1 MRIPIYSRDM
11 TRIGTIRHASKVGY
25 KRMFN
30 DLHTASF
37 EIPADDDADNDLCE
51 TVHGIVDI
59 VDGDKSVGKYRIC
72 DQPESDITGEG
83 EFIQYELEHVI
94 AFLFDD
100 RIDGYLEMGGTGV
113 YTEDIIRHLLR
124 LQTVKRWQL
133 GRCDF
138 RYQFQYSWEKEDLLN
153 ALFSIP
159 KCFDS
164 DYHWTYDT
172 DSYPWTISLV
182 RADDARNC
190 EVRYGRNEQS
200 IKRGRDI
207 SNLCTRLYC
216 MGSGEGVNQTSI
228 RTVNPTGK
236 SYIDSP
242 NISKYGV
249 ISKLLTDSSISDE
262 ATLFAK
268 GKAYLRELENPM
280 YSYTV
285 KALDFHRV
293 TGLEW
298 DLIDEGKLVRLNDTR
313 AKLDLDKRIV
323 SVEKS
328 DIEGNPLDMTVEIAT
343 QSSDVSSTLESISA
357 KTAITAQYAQ
367 GATNL
372 YAMQASD
379 NADASH
385 PAVMNF
391 YVPTACAKINQVLLS
406 WKLENFRAYE
416 TGAAA
421 GGGDV
426 RTTQEGGGS
435 TQTSEAGGATTV
447 SVPQRTV
454 AQAITS
460 GTPMQDGAV
469 NANTGFAKTFDGDN
483 MSNTGVAT
491 GTTGMSAEMNT
502 GISRNEAGA
511 MMNTDAGG
519 GGSTQSGGGGN
530 TGVPRNEAGPKLS
543 TDSGGSGSTGS
554 GGGGSTGAPQNA
566 GGAKLSTDSGGGGST
581 GSGGGGSTGAPQNAG
596 GAKLS
601 TDSGGSGTS
610 GGSGELNTK
619 TNTVDI
625 SVTSSGAGT
634 TGGGSGDTGDA
645 SPGTDSQGSH
655 SHTVNSHSHTFSF
668 SIGIGHNHKLS
679 TGASATGAIS
689 SGVTKVSADKS
700 TGTKSPGTDSQG
712 SHSHTVNAHH
722 HSIGSHTHSTPNHTH
737 SLSQTAHKH
746 SIGSHTHSIPA
757 HTHGMSHWHN
767 FDAHSHTVPAHTH
780 GMSHWHNFDAHSHTV
795 SAHTHGMSHW
805 HTMDAH
811 THGLSSHTHGMSH
824 WHTIDGHTHPIGNHV
839 HDITHRHEFSH
850 YHMVNVA
857 VTVPAISIEIPA
869 HTHKVSVP
877 AHSHSFTL
885 PSHTHEIQYGIYEG
899 DIASSVTIRVDGE
912 EIPAEKVNGN
922 EIDVIPYLS
931 KDSNGRIMRG
941 TWHEVSVVPDK
952 LTRIR
957 ANLFVQTFVTSYTG
971 GNY

>member
-113 YTEDIIRHLLR
+113 YTEDIIRHLLS

-159 KCFDS
+159 KCFDN

-172 DSYPWTISLV
+172 SSYPWTINLV
-182 RADDARNC
+182 RADDVRNC

-543 TDSGGSGSTGS
+543 TDSGGGGSTGS

-668 SIGIGHNHKLS
+668 SIGIGHNHRLS

>member
-1 MRIPIYSRDM
+1 MLS
-11 TRIGTIRHASKVGY
+11 
-25 KRMFN
+25 
-30 DLHTASF
+30 
-37 EIPADDDADNDLCE
+37 
-51 TVHGIVDI
+51 
-59 VDGDKSVGKYRIC
+59 
-72 DQPESDITGEG
+72 
-83 EFIQYELEHVI
+83 
-94 AFLFDD
+94 
-100 RIDGYLEMGGTGV
+100 
-113 YTEDIIRHLLR
+113 

-172 DSYPWTISLV
+172 DSYPWTINLV

-285 KALDFHRV
+285 KALDFYRV

-391 YVPTACAKINQVLLS
+391 YVPMACAKINQVLLS

-469 NANTGFAKTFDGDN
+469 NANTSFAKSIDGGNVSD
-483 MSNTGVAT
+483 TGSSS
-491 GTTGMSAEMNT
+491 GTTGA
-502 GISRNEAGA
+502 
-511 MMNTDAGG
+511 
-519 GGSTQSGGGGN
+519 GGGGN
-530 TGVPRNEAGPKLS
+530 TGVSRNEGGAMTS
-543 TDSGGSGSTGS
+543 TDDAGKHSHGSNNTHRHTFDGVSVGKTGYTSYNGAGSTT
-554 GGGGSTGAPQNA
+554 STGA
-566 GGAKLSTDSGGGGST
+566 
-581 GSGGGGSTGAPQNAG
+581 
-596 GAKLS
+596 
-601 TDSGGSGTS
+601 
-610 GGSGELNTK
+610 
-619 TNTVDI
+619 
-625 SVTSSGAGT
+625 
-634 TGGGSGDTGDA
+634 
-645 SPGTDSQGSH
+645 H
-655 SHTVNSHSHTFSF
+655 S
-668 SIGIGHNHKLS
+668 
-679 TGASATGAIS
+679 
-689 SGVTKVSADKS
+689 
-700 TGTKSPGTDSQG
+700 
-712 SHSHTVNAHH
+712 
-722 HSIGSHTHSTPNHTH
+722 
-737 SLSQTAHKH
+737 
-746 SIGSHTHSIPA
+746 
-757 HTHGMSHWHN
+757 HGMSHWHS
-767 FDAHSHTVPAHTH
+767 FD
-780 GMSHWHNFDAHSHTV
+780 
-795 SAHTHGMSHW
+795 
-805 HTMDAH
+805 
-811 THGLSSHTHGMSH
+811 SHTHSIGSH
-824 WHTIDGHTHPIGNHV
+824 K
-839 HDITHRHEFSH
+839 HDIL
-850 YHMVNVA
+850 NQVA
-857 VTVPAISIEIPA
+857 MR
-869 HTHKVSVP
+869 KVC
-877 AHSHSFTL
+877 
-885 PSHTHEIQYGIYEG
+885 
-899 DIASSVTIRVDGE
+899 
-912 EIPAEKVNGN
+912 
-922 EIDVIPYLS
+922 
-931 KDSNGRIMRG
+931 
-941 TWHEVSVVPDK
+941 
-952 LTRIR
+952 
-957 ANLFVQTFVTSYTG
+957 
-971 GNY
+971 

>member
-1 MRIPIYSRDM
+1 MRIPIYNRDM

-113 YTEDIIRHLLR
+113 YTEDIIRHLLS

-172 DSYPWTISLV
+172 DSYPWTINLV

-285 KALDFHRV
+285 KALDFYRV

-328 DIEGNPLDMTVEIAT
+328 DVEGNPLDMTVEIAT
-343 QSSDVSSTLESISA
+343 QSSDVSSTLENISA

-460 GTPMQDGAV
+460 GTPMQDGTV
-469 NANTGFAKTFDGDN
+469 NANTSFAKSIDGGNVSD
-483 MSNTGVAT
+483 TGSSS
-491 GTTGMSAEMNT
+491 GTTGA
-502 GISRNEAGA
+502 
-511 MMNTDAGG
+511 
-519 GGSTQSGGGGN
+519 GGGGN
-530 TGVPRNEAGPKLS
+530 TGVSRNEGGAMTSTEEAGKHS
-543 TDSGGSGSTGS
+543 HGSNNTHRHTFDGVSVGKVGYTSYNGAGSTT
-554 GGGGSTGAPQNA
+554 STGA
-566 GGAKLSTDSGGGGST
+566 
-581 GSGGGGSTGAPQNAG
+581 
-596 GAKLS
+596 
-601 TDSGGSGTS
+601 
-610 GGSGELNTK
+610 
-619 TNTVDI
+619 
-625 SVTSSGAGT
+625 
-634 TGGGSGDTGDA
+634 
-645 SPGTDSQGSH
+645 H
-655 SHTVNSHSHTFSF
+655 SHGMGHWHSFDSHT
-668 SIGIGHNHKLS
+668 
-679 TGASATGAIS
+679 
-689 SGVTKVSADKS
+689 
-700 TGTKSPGTDSQG
+700 
-712 SHSHTVNAHH
+712 
-722 HSIGSHTHSTPNHTH
+722 HSIGSH
-737 SLSQTAHKH
+737 KH
-746 SIGSHTHSIPA
+746 D
-757 HTHGMSHWHN
+757 M
-767 FDAHSHTVPAHTH
+767 
-780 GMSHWHNFDAHSHTV
+780 
-795 SAHTHGMSHW
+795 
-805 HTMDAH
+805 
-811 THGLSSHTHGMSH
+811 
-824 WHTIDGHTHPIGNHV
+824 
-839 HDITHRHEFSH
+839 THRHDFSH

-857 VTVPAISIEIPA
+857 VTVPAVSVDIPN
-869 HTHKVSVP
+869 HTHKVNIP

-885 PSHTHEIQYGIYEG
+885 QSHTHEIRYGIYEG
-899 DIASSVTIRVDGE
+899 EIASGVTIKVDGTA
-912 EIPAEKVNGN
+912 IPPEKVSGS

-931 KDSNGRIMRG
+931 KDNNGRIVRG
-941 TWHEVSVVPDK
+941 MWHEVSVVPDK
-952 LTRIR
+952 LTRIQ
-957 ANLFVQTFVTSYTG
+957 ADLFVQTFVTSYTG